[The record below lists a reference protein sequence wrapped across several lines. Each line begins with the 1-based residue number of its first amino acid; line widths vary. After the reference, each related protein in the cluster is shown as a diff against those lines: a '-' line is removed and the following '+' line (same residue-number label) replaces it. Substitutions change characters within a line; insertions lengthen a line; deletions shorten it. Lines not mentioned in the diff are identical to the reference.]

1 MTEDENRCKALGG
14 GLEPARGLIPAGGLS
29 GRRSTHFLNSLR
41 WVFDRARPSRA
52 LFAQRNRRAWT
63 PAAGLEARPTLS
75 SLASDD
81 GLESSIKSIT
91 EAYALVEDNA
101 AVPVSAEQAFFQGA
115 IPGMLRRLDPHS
127 VFFDPG
133 QFEQLK
139 KLQTSTDKGF
149 GSVVSVLPGRVIVLQ
164 TTPGTPSAKS
174 GMAPGDEIVAV
185 NGYQLS
191 RLDMEQLIALLTQS
205 RQQQAQ
211 LVVRRPGSARFLN
224 FVLTPEE
231 MQEPSVERAFFLKP
245 GIGYLRVSS
254 FDEKTGRL
262 IRDAIEKLGGR
273 NLKGLVLDLRKN
285 PGGLVTS
292 AIETASLFLK
302 PGARIVTVRGR
313 NVAEKS
319 EDVPASAT
327 PYEFPV
333 AVLVNEKTASASEIV
348 TGALQDH
355 DRAVVVG
362 EVSYGK
368 GLVQSVYSLSE
379 GTGLALTTALY
390 YTPSGR
396 SIQKP
401 LDSSQFALA
410 AATAHPNGK
419 SEFHTDAG
427 RRVTGGGGIVPD
439 YVVTPSAATRLE
451 AVLDASGSFTT
462 FATGYIANHKITQDF
477 EVTPA
482 LLDDF
487 QVFLS
492 QRNIQPGVNQWSAE
506 REFVASRLKTEIF
519 NQTLGVE
526 KGDEVEAQRD
536 PQILKAVELLRR

>member
-1 MTEDENRCKALGG
+1 
-14 GLEPARGLIPAGGLS
+14 
-29 GRRSTHFLNSLR
+29 
-41 WVFDRARPSRA
+41 
-52 LFAQRNRRAWT
+52 
-63 PAAGLEARPTLS
+63 
-75 SLASDD
+75 
-81 GLESSIKSIT
+81 
-91 EAYALVEDNA
+91 
-101 AVPVSAEQAFFQGA
+101 
-115 IPGMLRRLDPHS
+115 
-127 VFFDPG
+127 
-133 QFEQLK
+133 
-139 KLQTSTDKGF
+139 
-149 GSVVSVLPGRVIVLQ
+149 
-164 TTPGTPSAKS
+164 
-174 GMAPGDEIVAV
+174 MAPGDEIVAV

-191 RLDMEQLIALLTQS
+191 RLDMEQLVALLSQS

-211 LVVRRPGSARFLN
+211 LVVRRPGNARLMS

-231 MQEPSVERAFFLKP
+231 MQTPSVERAFLVKP

-262 IRDAIEKLGGR
+262 IRDAIEKLGGN

-292 AIETASLFLK
+292 ALETAALFLK

-319 EDVPASAT
+319 EDVPAGAT
-327 PYEFPV
+327 PYEFPLV
-333 AVLVNEKTASASEIV
+333 VLVDEKTASASEIV

-355 DRAVVVG
+355 DRAMVVG
-362 EVSYGK
+362 VGSFGK
-368 GLVQSVYSLSE
+368 GLVQSVYPLSE

-410 AATAHPNGK
+410 AATAHPNGT

-427 RRVTGGGGIVPD
+427 RKVTGGGGIVPD
-439 YVVTPSAATRLE
+439 YLVEPPAETRLR

-462 FATGYIANHKITQDF
+462 FATGYVADHKIAEDF

-487 QVFLS
+487 RVFLS
-492 QRNIQPGVNQWSAE
+492 QRDIQPAVGEWSIE
-506 REFVASRLKTEIF
+506 REFITNRLKTEIF
-519 NQTLGVE
+519 NLTLGVE

-536 PQILKAVELLRR
+536 PQILKALEILH